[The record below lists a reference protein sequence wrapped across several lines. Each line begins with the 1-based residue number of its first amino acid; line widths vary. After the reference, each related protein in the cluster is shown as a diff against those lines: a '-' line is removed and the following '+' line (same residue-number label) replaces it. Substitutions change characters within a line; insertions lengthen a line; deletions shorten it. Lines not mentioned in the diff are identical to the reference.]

1 MNFFNKI
8 YAWILNNYIKVIVF
22 IFIFGFSYAIY
33 LYFYITSQNKDKEA
47 GDIYLNFY
55 SSYISSSFNEQDYKI
70 ALEKISQ
77 IDDSSIYLVMLKSIN
92 AADLAKK
99 NNLQKALTELSNA
112 KEIIEN
118 KSDDYKFLK
127 EIINLRMVKLF
138 IELEELE
145 TAKSILKQ
153 KFTTYQTNKLI
164 LEGDIFAKEQKFSEA
179 KQKYNEALVRSENE
193 TQNNLIRLKIS
204 TLTE

>member
-22 IFIFGFSYAIY
+22 ILIFGSFYAIF

-99 NNLQKALTELSNA
+99 NNLQTALTELSNA

-118 KSDDYKFLK
+118 KSDDFKFLK

>member
-1 MNFFNKI
+1 MNFVNKI

-55 SSYISSSFNEQDYKI
+55 SSYASSSFNEQDYKI

-118 KSDDYKFLK
+118 KSDDYKFLT

>member
-55 SSYISSSFNEQDYKI
+55 SSYTSSSFNEQDYKI

>member
-8 YAWILNNYIKVIVF
+8 YAWILNNYIKVIIF
-22 IFIFGFSYAIY
+22 IFIFGFSYAIF

-55 SSYISSSFNEQDYKI
+55 SSYASSSFNEQDYKI
-70 ALEKISQ
+70 AMEKISQ

>member
-8 YAWILNNYIKVIVF
+8 YAWILNNYIKVIIF
-22 IFIFGFSYAIY
+22 IFIFGFSYAIF

>member
-1 MNFFNKI
+1 MNFVNKI

-55 SSYISSSFNEQDYKI
+55 SSYTSSSFNEQDYKI

-193 TQNNLIRLKIS
+193 TQNNLVRLKIS

>member
-1 MNFFNKI
+1 MNFFNKV
-8 YAWILNNYIKVIVF
+8 YTWILNNYIKVIVF
-22 IFIFGFSYAIY
+22 IFIFGFSYGMY
-33 LYFYITSQNKDKEA
+33 LYLYITSQNKDKEA

-55 SSYISSSFNEQDYKI
+55 SSYSSSSSSFNEQEYKI
-70 ALEKISQ
+70 ALDKISQ

-92 AADLAKK
+92 AADLVEK

-112 KEIIEN
+112 KEIIKN

-153 KFTTYQTNKLI
+153 KFTTYQITSRKRLRYRQR
-164 LEGDIFAKEQKFSEA
+164 GHSFS
-179 KQKYNEALVRSENE
+179 R
-193 TQNNLIRLKIS
+193 
-204 TLTE
+204 

>member
-1 MNFFNKI
+1 MNFVNKI

-55 SSYISSSFNEQDYKI
+55 SSYASSSFNEQDYKI

-118 KSDDYKFLK
+118 KSDDYKFLS

>member
-55 SSYISSSFNEQDYKI
+55 SSYASSSFNEQDYKI
-70 ALEKISQ
+70 AMEKISQ